1 MGPITVS
8 QLPYTSR
15 ITNKEEK
22 IPLVVSL
29 MGAPHSDM
37 ELIQWAIQGLQKSG
51 RATKV
56 LTGKMAFDDTN

>member
-1 MGPITVS
+1 MASTTVS
-8 QLPYTSR
+8 QLSYESR

-37 ELIQWAIQGLQKSG
+37 ELIQWAIESLKGSG

-56 LTGKMAFDDTN
+56 LTGKTAFTGLN